1 MKKLNAAERQA
12 QIVELL
18 SNNKTMKIVDLANHF
33 NVSRETIRRDLIV
46 LNEIGAAKKWFG
58 GAISTQEKQDF
69 SIQEIDKKIKIN
81 ATSKMQIC
89 QKALEL
95 IPPQAVIFLDNGST
109 TLYMAKLLKNL
120 SGHIIITTSIPVI
133 NTCINSSNKLIICGG
148 VIDPLI
154 VSTIGSSSVDFLKQI
169 KTDVAILG
177 SSGFKMNNGP
187 TGNNFEYSQIKK
199 TAIKNAQTSIVL
211 ADSSKATYSSLIQ
224 YVDWDEIDYL
234 VTNSDINPDIRE
246 KIESKTNIIYANK
259 Q

>member
-1 MKKLNAAERQA
+1 MKKLSAAERQA
-12 QIVELL
+12 QIVNLL
-18 SNNKTMKIVDLANHF
+18 SDRRTMKIVDLATYF

-46 LNEIGAAKKWFG
+46 LNETGAAKKWFG

-69 SIQEIDKKIKIN
+69 SILELDKKIEIN
-81 ATSKMQIC
+81 ATAKMHIC

-109 TLYMAKLLKNL
+109 TLYMAKLLKHL
-120 SGHIIITTSIPVI
+120 SGYTIITTSIPII

-148 VIDPLI
+148 VIDSLI
-154 VSTIGSSSVDFLKQI
+154 MSVMGAPSVDFLKHL

-177 SSGFKMNNGP
+177 SSGFKLNDGP

-211 ADSSKATYSSLIQ
+211 ADSSKASYSSLIQ
-224 YVDWDEIDYL
+224 YADWNEIDYL
-234 VTNSDINPDIRE
+234 VTNSDIDSDIRK
-246 KIESKTNIIYANK
+246 KIESKTNVIFANE
-259 Q
+259 